1 LKKQNS
7 RNTGKVIIVILIVI
21 KHWYWNLGHRIC
33 LISPL
38 RKTPRNSSNS
48 CVDVNIELVPC
59 YFYLQWKANWNR

>member
-33 LISPL
+33 LISL
-38 RKTPRNSSNS
+38 WQHNLDGHTQI
-48 CVDVNIELVPC
+48 VN
-59 YFYLQWKANWNR
+59 RDG